1 MTTTDTQTNIRTMTQ
16 PDFIRHAE
24 YHAGLRYVTWE
35 YSTLEHTFATIEAD
49 IECPMAP
56 WTAGYAVSFWG
67 NPGTE
72 ADDFKE
78 AYFKASDYPNANAAI
93 AAAKRW
99 VRDEYA
105 NLA

>member
-1 MTTTDTQTNIRTMTQ
+1 MTQ

-24 YHAGLRYVTWE
+24 NAAGERYVTWE

-49 IECPMAP
+49 IEYKERAATSRAMDP

-72 ADDFKE
+72 ADDYKE
-78 AYFKASDYPNANAAI
+78 AYFKASDYPSANAAI
-93 AAAKRW
+93 ASAKRW
-99 VRDEYA
+99 VRDQYA